1 MIYSTDPIRVKLYV
15 KAYLENQFEKEGNCI
30 VIPVRHEIMR
40 LLSVLV
46 SSKRKLRDY
55 RLQKEMYADDVKI
68 KLSSFFYTTYGYC
81 LTHTNMVIF
90 QTYLEEKVK
99 QRVIDYA
106 DALMHSHTVVE
117 RKKAI
122 TMALQHFGLD
132 EENMPIQS
140 IIKADYR
147 HRVAAKR

>member
-1 MIYSTDPIRVKLYV
+1 MIYSSDPIRVKPYV
-15 KAYLENQFEKEGNCI
+15 KAYLENNFEQEGNLI
-30 VIPVRHEIMR
+30 VIPDRHEIMR

-55 RLQKEMYADDVKI
+55 RLSPSMYSDDI
-68 KLSSFFYTTYGYC
+68 KLKLTKFFYTTYGYS

-90 QTYLEEKVK
+90 QCYLEEKVK

-106 DALMHSHTVVE
+106 DALMHTNTVVE

-122 TMALQHFGLD
+122 IRSMQNFGLD
-132 EENMPIQS
+132 EDNLPVQT

-147 HRVAAKR
+147 KRIAAKR